1 MEILVKDIVKSE
13 TAISYDD
20 GKECLRLVVEGLE
33 KEGNVTLNFDGIR
46 FVITA
51 FLNPVIGDLI
61 IQQGQDV
68 MKKIQIT
75 NINED
80 IAEKIKIVRNGAL
93 IKREDI

>member
-1 MEILVKDIVKSE
+1 MEILVKDIVQSE

-20 GKECLRLVVEGLE
+20 GRKCLQLVLEGLE
-33 KEGNVTLNFDGIR
+33 KEETVTLNFDGIN

-75 NINED
+75 NINAD